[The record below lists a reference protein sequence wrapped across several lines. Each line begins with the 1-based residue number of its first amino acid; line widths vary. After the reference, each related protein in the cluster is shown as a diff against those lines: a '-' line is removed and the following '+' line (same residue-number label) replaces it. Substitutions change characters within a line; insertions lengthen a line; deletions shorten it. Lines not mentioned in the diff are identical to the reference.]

1 MYEKIKFGVFAFIS
15 AVAGS
20 HLVYKIYEPMSDF
33 AEYVKEA
40 ELKMKNSTSAT
51 ENSKWTSIFFVYQEG
66 LFLSLV

>member
-51 ENSKWTSIFFVYQEG
+51 ENSK
-66 LFLSLV
+66 